1 MAAGATQIT
10 LRGVRNML
18 ALAKRTGSLYGVKST
33 TEDVK
38 DAIRMVYNEYGPE
51 QADRFVTGWNTDFD
65 KTSLMQDAAYGF
77 DEIQYP
83 RGSAKL
89 PKGTVAASPKI
100 NRRATAPFK
109 ASRFSGGED
118 PRAKVMGLARSSEL
132 KQKAAKAAVAQQFA
146 MDRAQKAGQI
156 TDREIVRQNR
166 ILMRRRK
173 QA

>member
-10 LRGVRNML
+10 LKGVRNML
-18 ALAKRTGSLYGVKST
+18 ALAKRTGQVYGVKAT
-33 TEDVK
+33 TQSVK
-38 DAIRMVYNEYGPE
+38 DAIRMAYNAYGPD
-51 QADRFVTGWNTDFD
+51 QADRFVTGWNTKFEKDQ
-65 KTSLMQDAAYGF
+65 LMRAAQNAEDAWDYRL
-77 DEIQYP
+77 P
-83 RGSAKL
+83 RTPL
-89 PKGTVAASPKI
+89 PKGSVAASPKI
-100 NRRATAPFK
+100 NRRTTAPFK
-109 ASRFSGGED
+109 ASRFSGSED
-118 PRAKVMGLARSSEL
+118 PRAKVTGLARSSEL